1 MSISTREKNNIART
15 KKAFYD
21 AFLDLMESNSFESI
35 SATSIIK
42 KSGYSRS
49 AFYTYFYGKYD
60 LVEKYIISEAAALVE
75 ALCSKLSST
84 KEYTYEDDI
93 FYPGLFMF
101 EHVLDNRRFYQNLIH
116 DKITGYNTDMLAKK
130 FATATQ
136 ALLELN
142 YPEDIKQKLDMDL
155 YCFITADSY
164 ISFIKF
170 WDKNNYSYT
179 PEELARKMMYNFVR
193 TKKING
199 VSIKQLPPDFNLSS
213 LLL

>member
-1 MSISTREKNNIART
+1 MSISTREKSNILRT

-21 AFLDLMESNSFESI
+21 AFLDLMENNSFESI

-49 AFYTYFYGKYD
+49 AFYAYFYSKYD
-60 LVEKYIISEAAALVE
+60 LVEKYIINEAGALVE
-75 ALCSKLSST
+75 ALCTELSST
-84 KEYTYEDDI
+84 EEYTYEDDI

-101 EHVLDNRRFYQNLIH
+101 EHVLENRRFNI
-116 DKITGYNTDMLAKK
+116 DMLAKK

-136 ALLELN
+136 ALLVLN
-142 YPEDIKQKLDMDL
+142 YPDDIKQKLDMDL

-199 VSIKQLPPDFNLSS
+199 VSMKKLPPDFNLSS